1 MNQPNGLEIVRLR
14 AAASALSQDA
24 RLWRWFSDQMEEHR
38 LCCERTRDWWH
49 ITVAGREL
57 ACDRSF
63 DVAVRTAYTL
73 SRALEAV

>member
-1 MNQPNGLEIVRLR
+1 MNQANGLELVRLR

-38 LCCERTRDWWH
+38 LRCERDRDWWR
-49 ITVAGREL
+49 ITIAGREL

-63 DVAVRTAYTL
+63 DVAVRAAYTL
-73 SRALEAV
+73 SQVLEAV

>member
-1 MNQPNGLEIVRLR
+1 MDQSAGLEVIRLR
-14 AAASALSQDA
+14 AAASALTQDA

-38 LCCERTRDWWH
+38 LNCERNRDFWR

-63 DVAVRTAYTL
+63 DVAVRAAYTL
-73 SRALEAV
+73 SRALEAL

>member
-1 MNQPNGLEIVRLR
+1 MNQSNGLEIVRLR